1 MPGLISAVTRN
12 GNEEMHCLQRSIY
25 CVSDTA
31 VIGDSSL
38 LWHEQY
44 FLRYISIIKV
54 DVDVSVC
61 LSVCGSQK
69 AESEDKSLKIWH
81 LF

>member
-61 LSVCGSQK
+61 GSQK